1 MGLLEDALRETLAAK
16 VASPPAVDA
25 PADRAIRAAA
35 LARRRRAVGLS
46 ATAVVGALALT
57 LSIGLVAT
65 GSRIG
70 AGFGLAGPKADRVL
84 SVPFA
89 TAVEAP
95 AYVLS
100 GGEIVGPSG
109 SQVSVRG
116 QMATRAWRLPGAYLV
131 ESRTPVSSGVIL
143 WRVPVDGG
151 ARRVLLE
158 ADQIAVAPAG
168 QAGLPVEQGP
178 AIAWSDG
185 RTVSWGILKGAD
197 LVALDS
203 TTVSTGLRVAGMVN
217 RGVLLTT
224 GDTFDLW
231 FPDKGAFVPGPTV
244 ASRSLVAAADGTT
257 LYGVVNGNGCLSRL
271 DPHGF
276 EVLDRTCAVAV
287 GSHDALAPSPDGRWL
302 VDASIATVRLFKL
315 PTVFDKPVSVASWSL
330 HATDVGWLGD
340 GAFAVLTP
348 DGLVRLT
355 TDQAVSKT
363 PVPVPVEPDGPDS
376 AQTLVAD
383 LTTVAR

>member
-35 LARRRRAVGLS
+35 HARRRRVVGLS
-46 ATAVVGALALT
+46 ATAVVGVLALT

-65 GSRIG
+65 GTRIG
-70 AGFGLAGPKADRVL
+70 TGLAGPEADRIL

-116 QMATRAWRLPGAYLV
+116 QMATRAWRLPEAYLV
-131 ESRTPVSSGVIL
+131 ESQTPVSSGVIL
-143 WRVPVDGG
+143 WYVPVNGG
-151 ARRVLLE
+151 SRRVLLE

-168 QAGLPVEQGP
+168 QAGLRVEQGP

-185 RTVSWGILKGAD
+185 RTVSWGMLKGAD
-197 LVALDS
+197 VVALDS
-203 TTVSTGLRVAGMVN
+203 TTVTNGLRVAGMVN

-224 GDTFDLW
+224 GETFDLW
-231 FPDKGAFVPGPTV
+231 FPDKGAFVPGPTI
-244 ASRSLVAAADGTT
+244 ASRALVAAADGST

-276 EVLDRTCAVAV
+276 EVLDRTCAVGV

-302 VDASIATVRLFKL
+302 VDASTATVRLFKL
-315 PTVFDKPVSVASWSL
+315 PTVFDKPAAAASWSL

-355 TDQAVSKT
+355 TDQAVHET

-383 LTTVAR
+383 LTAVAR

>member
-1 MGLLEDALRETLAAK
+1 MGLLEDALRETLAAR
-16 VASPPAVDA
+16 VASPPAVES
-25 PADRAIRAAA
+25 PAERAIQAAA
-35 LARRRRAVGLS
+35 RVRRRRAVGFS

-65 GSRIG
+65 GTRIRTG
-70 AGFGLAGPKADRVL
+70 IGLAGPKSDRIM

-89 TAVEAP
+89 TAVDAP

-100 GGEIVGPSG
+100 GGEIVGPTG

-143 WRVPVDGG
+143 WYVPVNGG
-151 ARRVLLE
+151 PRRVLLQ

-168 QAGLPVEQGP
+168 QAGLPPDQGP

-185 RTVSWGILKGAD
+185 RAVSWGVLKGAE
-197 LVALDS
+197 LVELGS
-203 TTVSTGLRVAGMVN
+203 TTVSNGLRVAGMVQ

-231 FPDKGAFVPGPTV
+231 FPDRGDFVPGPTI
-244 ASRSLVAAADGTT
+244 ASHSLVAAADGTT

-276 EVLDRTCAVAV
+276 EVLDRTCAVGV

-302 VDASIATVRLFKL
+302 VDASTATVRLFKM
-315 PTVFDKPVSVASWSL
+315 PTVFDKPAAAASWSL

-348 DGLVRLT
+348 EGLVRLT
-355 TDQAVSKT
+355 TDDAVART

-383 LTTVAR
+383 LSAVAR

>member
-35 LARRRRAVGLS
+35 QVRRRRTVGFS
-46 ATAVVGALALT
+46 ASAVVGALALT

-65 GSRIG
+65 GTATGI
-70 AGFGLAGPKADRVL
+70 GLAGPKADRVL

-100 GGEIVGPSG
+100 GGEIVGPTG
-109 SQVSVRG
+109 SQISVRG

-131 ESRTPVSSGVIL
+131 ESRIPVSSGVIL
-143 WRVPVDGG
+143 WYVPTNGG
-151 ARRVLLE
+151 GRRVLLQ

-168 QAGLPVEQGP
+168 QAGLSAYQGP

-185 RTVSWGILKGAD
+185 RTVSWGVLKDAD
-197 LVALDS
+197 LKALDR
-203 TTVSTGLRVAGMVN
+203 TTVSDGLRVAGMVN
-217 RGVLLTT
+217 RGILLTT

-231 FPDKGAFVPGPTV
+231 FPDKGGFVPGP
-244 ASRSLVAAADGTT
+244 AISSHALVAAADGTT

-276 EVLDRTCAVAV
+276 EVLDRTCAVGIHKHAIQSIILRGQIRYKRITLLLAKCDCSRVRRYAAV
-287 GSHDALAPSPDGRWL
+287 RDTNVAQLGRIERAP
-302 VDASIATVRLFKL
+302 AKQNI
-315 PTVFDKPVSVASWSL
+315 VS
-330 HATDVGWLGD
+330 
-340 GAFAVLTP
+340 
-348 DGLVRLT
+348 R
-355 TDQAVSKT
+355 
-363 PVPVPVEPDGPDS
+363 
-376 AQTLVAD
+376 
-383 LTTVAR
+383 

>member
-35 LARRRRAVGLS
+35 QVRRRRTVGFS
-46 ATAVVGALALT
+46 ASAVVGALALT

-65 GSRIG
+65 GTATGI
-70 AGFGLAGPKADRVL
+70 GLAGPKADRVL

-100 GGEIVGPSG
+100 GGEIVGPTG
-109 SQVSVRG
+109 SQISVRG

-131 ESRTPVSSGVIL
+131 ESRIPVSSGVIL
-143 WRVPVDGG
+143 WYVPTNGG
-151 ARRVLLE
+151 GRRVLLQ

-168 QAGLPVEQGP
+168 QAGLSAYQGP

-185 RTVSWGILKGAD
+185 RTVSWGVLKDAD
-197 LVALDS
+197 LKALDR
-203 TTVSTGLRVAGMVN
+203 TTVSDGLRVAGMVN
-217 RGVLLTT
+217 RGILLTT

-231 FPDKGAFVPGPTV
+231 FPDKGGFVPGP
-244 ASRSLVAAADGTT
+244 AISSHALVAAADGTT

-276 EVLDRTCAVAV
+276 EVLDRTCAVGV

-302 VDASIATVRLFKL
+302 VDASTATVRLFRL
-315 PTVFDKPVSVASWSL
+315 PTVFDKPAAAASWSL
-330 HATDVGWLGD
+330 RATDVGWLGD

-355 TDQAVSKT
+355 TDQVAEKT

-383 LTTVAR
+383 LTTAAR